1 MFGTNPLL
9 NRSLEINERFLN
21 RLRGLKEGDLNKT
34 KGNRTLLE
42 TQQAKTLLDN
52 TETRGTIFSLT
63 QPNSTLDK
71 LKFNWDNFIDYPNH
85 RGIPP
90 LPQIPREEG
99 SKLKIGRNDQ
109 LLKVRIISLIKKP
122 KYISPRY
129 VLNISHEDDGYYTYI
144 YDTDTDASFWSTYND
159 TDGFRIATITQQFDK
174 KVPQGHLIP
183 KFKGWKLLKF
193 DDGFGIRN
201 HKKKSKRRKKKT
213 KRRGKKSKKKKSRV
227 VGKKRRVGK
236 KSKKKGNV
244 SEKKHR
250 VGKRARTRGRS
261 RS

>member
-1 MFGTNPLL
+1 MPH
-9 NRSLEINERFLN
+9 NRSIRTSRRHSDMIKTHRERDF
-21 RLRGLKEGDLNKT
+21 NKT
-34 KGNRTLLE
+34 TGNRTLLE
-42 TQQAKTLLDN
+42 TQQAKTLQ
-52 TETRGTIFSLT
+52 RGTIFSLT

-85 RGIPP
+85 RGLPP

-99 SKLKIGRNDQ
+99 SKLKIGKNNQ
-109 LLKVRIISLIKKP
+109 LLEERIISLIENP

-129 VLNISHEDDGYYTYI
+129 VLNISHDDDGYYTYI
-144 YDTDTDASFWSTYND
+144 YDTNTDKSFWSTYND

-183 KFKGWKLLKF
+183 KFKGWELLKF

-201 HKKKSKRRKKKT
+201 HKKKSKRRKKKS

-244 SEKKHR
+244 SVKKRR